1 MKLVLLFGP
10 QAVGKMTV
18 GQALEK
24 TTGLKLFHNHM
35 TIELLAPLF
44 GFSDEM
50 WRLSNSMRKEIFEA
64 FSKSEND
71 GMIFTFVWAFNQKED
86 WKMVDDIAGIFESNG
101 GEVYFVEL
109 EAELEERLRRNKTPN
124 RLEQKPSKR
133 NVEQSEKRLLSSL
146 DELRLSS
153 EDGEIERK
161 NYLKIDNTHLEAD
174 EVAEAIRTEFQL
186 T

>member
-1 MKLVLLFGP
+1 
-10 QAVGKMTV
+10 
-18 GQALEK
+18 
-24 TTGLKLFHNHM
+24 
-35 TIELLAPLF
+35 
-44 GFSDEM
+44 
-50 WRLSNSMRKEIFEA
+50 
-64 FSKSEND
+64 
-71 GMIFTFVWAFNQKED
+71 MIFTFVWAFNQKED

-161 NYLKIDNTHLEAD
+161 HYLKIDNTHLEAD